1 MLSLWRFVRS
11 FLRSFIC
18 PYELREQCILKR
30 ECVIVAIA
38 TLFLLYFF
46 FSFSSFTRSIY
57 CDRFCVK
64 LYMLRKCL
72 SSYLPKAFRRTIDFN
87 FVISLI
93 LYFFAHI
100 FPLSIFFLFARLFL
114 FFFSFSFFRPF
125 LALCICWCA
134 EDSELYYCNNN
145 KWNWKMLV

>member
-38 TLFLLYFF
+38 TMFLLYF

-57 CDRFCVK
+57 GDRFCVK

-100 FPLSIFFLFARLFL
+100 FPLSIFFLFACLFL
-114 FFFSFSFFRPF
+114 FFSLSRFFRPF
-125 LALCICWCA
+125 LALCICQCA
-134 EDSELYYCNNN
+134 EDSELYYCN